1 MDKSIDFITNN
12 IVKNSTIV
20 VAVSGGPDSI
30 VLLNILNNLKEKYNY
45 KIVCAH
51 VNHKLRQESEEEE
64 IFVKNICINN
74 NIIFEKIDF
83 DTYITTNIESE
94 AHDRRY
100 TFFEEIIKKYNSN
113 YLLTAHHGDDLV
125 ETILM
130 KLTRGSSL
138 DGYIGFNKISN
149 RNNYKIIRPLI
160 FYTKEEILKYA
171 DDNNIEY
178 RIDKT
183 NFDKKIT
190 RNRYRLNIL
199 PLLKKENNNIHLKYL
214 KFSEELEE
222 NNEFIREYINERYY
236 IIIKENVINIKEL
249 VNEKTFIIKKIIYK
263 FLLENYKNEIKLIN
277 DKHID
282 SIFNLVSNK
291 KSGFISLP
299 SNKQIYVSSESIYF
313 INDKNKES
321 YKLLL
326 TEEMIDIPYG
336 KIGIIKDTNLTNNY
350 VTHLD
355 SNNIKLPLYV
365 RNIKDNDFIE
375 VLNLNGTKKVKDVLK
390 DCKVDK
396 DKRDNYPVVIDSNNK
411 IIFIPGL
418 KKSKYDTLKQGKY
431 DIIVWYN
438 KEENK

>member
-249 VNEKTFIIKKIIYK
+249 INEKTFIIKKIIYK

>member
-1 MDKSIDFITNN
+1 MDKSIDFITSN
-12 IVKNSTIV
+12 IVNNSTIV

-249 VNEKTFIIKKIIYK
+249 VNEKNFIIKKIIYK

-350 VTHLD
+350 VTYLD

>member
-12 IVKNSTIV
+12 IVNNSTIV

-171 DDNNIEY
+171 DDNNMEY

>member
-1 MDKSIDFITNN
+1 MDKSIDFITGN
-12 IVKNSTIV
+12 IVNNSTIV

-83 DTYITTNIESE
+83 DKYITTNIESE

-350 VTHLD
+350 VTYLD

>member
-1 MDKSIDFITNN
+1 MDKSIDFITSN
-12 IVKNSTIV
+12 IVNNSTIV

-336 KIGIIKDTNLTNNY
+336 KIGIINDTNLTNNY

>member
-12 IVKNSTIV
+12 IVNNSTIV

-171 DDNNIEY
+171 DDNNMEY

-190 RNRYRLNIL
+190 RNRYRLDIL

-396 DKRDNYPVVIDSNNK
+396 DKRDYYPVVIDSNNK

>member
-1 MDKSIDFITNN
+1 MDKSIDFITGN
-12 IVKNSTIV
+12 IVNNSTIV

-350 VTHLD
+350 VTYLD

>member
-1 MDKSIDFITNN
+1 MDKSIDFITSN
-12 IVKNSTIV
+12 IVNNSTIV

-94 AHDRRY
+94 AHDRKY

>member
-1 MDKSIDFITNN
+1 MDKSIDFITSN
-12 IVKNSTIV
+12 IVNNSTIV

-236 IIIKENVINIKEL
+236 IIIKENVISIKEL

>member
-1 MDKSIDFITNN
+1 MDKSIDFITSN
-12 IVKNSTIV
+12 IVNNSTIV

>member
-12 IVKNSTIV
+12 IVNNSTIV

-83 DTYITTNIESE
+83 DTYITKNIESE

-171 DDNNIEY
+171 DDNNMEY

-365 RNIKDNDFIE
+365 RNIKENDFIE

>member
-1 MDKSIDFITNN
+1 MDKSIDFITSN
-12 IVKNSTIV
+12 IVNNSTIV

-249 VNEKTFIIKKIIYK
+249 VNEKNFIIKKIIYK

>member
-83 DTYITTNIESE
+83 DKYITTNIESE

-249 VNEKTFIIKKIIYK
+249 INEKTFIIKKIIYK

>member
-1 MDKSIDFITNN
+1 MDKSIDFITSN
-12 IVKNSTIV
+12 IVNNSTIV

-171 DDNNIEY
+171 DNNNIEY

>member
-1 MDKSIDFITNN
+1 MDKSIDFITSN
-12 IVKNSTIV
+12 IVNNSTIV

-51 VNHKLRQESEEEE
+51 VNHKLRQESE
-64 IFVKNICINN
+64 
-74 NIIFEKIDF
+74 
-83 DTYITTNIESE
+83 
-94 AHDRRY
+94 
-100 TFFEEIIKKYNSN
+100 
-113 YLLTAHHGDDLV
+113 AHHGDDLV

>member
-1 MDKSIDFITNN
+1 MDKSIDFITSN
-12 IVKNSTIV
+12 IVNNSTIV

-74 NIIFEKIDF
+74 NIIFEKKDF

>member
-1 MDKSIDFITNN
+1 MDKSIDFITSN
-12 IVKNSTIV
+12 IVNNSTIV

-83 DTYITTNIESE
+83 DKYITTNIESE

>member
-1 MDKSIDFITNN
+1 MDKSIDFITSN
-12 IVKNSTIV
+12 IVNNSTIV

-249 VNEKTFIIKKIIYK
+249 INEKTFIIKKIIYK